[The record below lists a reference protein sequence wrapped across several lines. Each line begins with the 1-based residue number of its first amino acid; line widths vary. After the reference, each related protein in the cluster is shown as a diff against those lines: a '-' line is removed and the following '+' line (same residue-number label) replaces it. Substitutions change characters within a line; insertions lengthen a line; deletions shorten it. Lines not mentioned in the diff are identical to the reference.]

1 MKHTL
6 MMVALVFATAC
17 VSPEAHRKVVGANEA
32 LRAEIA
38 GMAESQRA
46 LSAENARLSNENQR
60 LAADAVD
67 ANWVKE
73 QKARLAELLAKNP
86 YLAGPNVN
94 LVQTSEGPAIR
105 VDGSVLFA
113 PGRNDL
119 STEGKRTLDTLVSS
133 LQSGRIRVEGHTDDT
148 PIVNSQWGTNLRLS
162 VERAMAV
169 ADYLIKTAGIAKDRV
184 SVAGYGEFLP
194 AVQGSD
200 DASRAANRRVEILMI
215 DR

>member
-38 GMAESQRA
+38 GMAESQKA
-46 LSAENARLSNENQR
+46 LSAENARLRSENER
-60 LAADAVD
+60 LASNAVD

-73 QKARLAELLAKNP
+73 QKARLADLLAKNP
-86 YLAGPNVN
+86 NLSGKGVN
-94 LVQTSEGPAIR
+94 LVQTKEGPAIR

-119 STEGKRTLDTLVSS
+119 SSEGKRTLDTLTSS
-133 LQSGRIRVEGHTDDT
+133 LQSERIRVEGHTDTT
-148 PIVNSQWGTNLRLS
+148 PIRNSQWGTNLRLS

-169 ADYLIKTAGIAKDRV
+169 ADYLIKTSGIPKEKV

-194 AVQGSD
+194 AVPGTD
-200 DASRAANRRVEILMI
+200 DAALAANRRVEILLI